1 MKSKGFVKGAIIL
14 IAFNIIGKI
23 VGAIYRI
30 PLANLLGAEGIGKY
44 QLVFPLYSL
53 LLAVSVSG
61 IPIAISKIVAEYNGK
76 DRHGD
81 AKRLLKLSVLYL
93 FIISLVCFVLT
104 LFCSRFIA
112 GLQGNPEI
120 YFCYYGIAPAI
131 LFVGILSVFR
141 GYFQGNLKMLPTAI
155 SGFVEQVGKLVFGLF
170 FVTKFLPKGVNF
182 AVFGALLGISVS
194 ELLALFFMAVYY
206 LFYAKKHKI
215 NSVAVLSKRN
225 ISKQLFLTVL
235 PITLG
240 GLASPITSIIDSL
253 LVVNLL
259 IFTGF
264 ESGVATSLLGL
275 QSGIVDP
282 LINIPIVIAISIS
295 SSLLPNLA
303 KEKAKGADAEVKDLI
318 EKAFQIT
325 LSVSLAFSICFVIFG
340 KQILTFLYGRT
351 LLQSQIDTSV
361 KLLFLGGF
369 NLIFLSLV
377 QISTGVLQGLGKQNF
392 AVKSLLL
399 GSGVKIVL
407 TITLVSFKVVNI
419 LGAMISG
426 GVSYFVV
433 FLINYGKIKK
443 ETTARISNVLMRV
456 SVQEC
461 LVCLFAFFVNA
472 LFEMVFGEKIA
483 LFVGGVTA
491 VAIFA
496 ISYYALFLIEKPAI
510 EKSKS
515 FSLDKS

>member
-1 MKSKGFVKGAIIL
+1 MKTKGFVKGAIVL

-61 IPIAISKIVAEYNGK
+61 IPVAISKIVAEYNGK
-76 DRHGD
+76 GQHAD
-81 AKRLLKLSVLYL
+81 AKRLLRLSVLYL
-93 FIISLVCFVLT
+93 FAVSLVCFVAV
-104 LFCSRFIA
+104 LFCSKFIA

-155 SGFVEQVGKLVFGLF
+155 SGFVEQVGKLVFGLY
-170 FVTKFLPKGVNF
+170 FVKRFLPKGVNYG
-182 AVFGALLGISVS
+182 VFGALLGISVS
-194 ELLALFFMAVYY
+194 ELLALIFLVIYY
-206 LFYAKKHKI
+206 FVYAKKHKTT
-215 NSVAVLSKRN
+215 SVAVLPKRN
-225 ISKQLFLTVL
+225 ISKQLFVTAL

-253 LVVNLL
+253 LAVNLL

-264 ESGVATSLLGL
+264 EAGEATSLLGL
-275 QSGIVDP
+275 QAGIVDP

-303 KEKAKGADAEVKDLI
+303 KEKVNGEDGEVKDLI

-325 LSVSLAFSICFVIFG
+325 LSVSLACAICFVIFG
-340 KQILTFLYGRT
+340 KQILTFLYGKT
-351 LLQSQIDTSV
+351 LLQYQIDIAV

-377 QISTGVLQGLGKQNF
+377 QISTGVLQGLGKQNY
-392 AVKSLLL
+392 AVKSLIL
-399 GSGVKIVL
+399 GSIIKIVL
-407 TITLVSFKVVNI
+407 TVMLVSFGRINI

-426 GVSYFVV
+426 GLSYFVV

-443 ETTARISNVLMRV
+443 ETTARITNVLMRV
-456 SVQEC
+456 IIQEC
-461 LVCLFAFFVNA
+461 LVCLFAFFVNV
-472 LFEMVFGEKIA
+472 LFEMVFGEKVA
-483 LFVGGVTA
+483 LFVGGLTA
-491 VAIFA
+491 IAIFA
-496 ISYYALFLIEKPAI
+496 ISYYVLFLIEKP
-510 EKSKS
+510 ER
-515 FSLDKS
+515 FSLDKSQKV